1 VFLHFTEN
9 NILVSQCLETLIWKT
24 WKKLKKVT
32 KGRSKNYKKMKLL
45 HLILQFNHSALIL
58 KHMGS
63 GCGASVSSSLRY
75 LVYNI

>member
-1 VFLHFTEN
+1 
-9 NILVSQCLETLIWKT
+9 
-24 WKKLKKVT
+24 
-32 KGRSKNYKKMKLL
+32 MKLL